1 MQANLKWAFVTGI
14 VVVLVSSLT
23 WCGSVTADVP
33 APQAFAEPPVRYW
46 PRPLWFWNNTE
57 VTAETIR
64 EQMQQSKQLSKYG
77 GFGILPFG
85 KRFRPE
91 YLSEE
96 YFALYGVA
104 LEQAKALGLT
114 MSLYDEYGFPS
125 GSAGAPNSRDVSLFA
140 QKYPDATLKRLDK
153 HEQTVTGPTTYKT
166 TVPPG
171 TLMSAVAM
179 NTTTLERVNLTD
191 AVDEQ
196 SLKWKVPSGTWKVM
210 LFVCVT
216 DGYPCC
222 DYLDPDATDK
232 FVAMT
237 HQVYYDR
244 FADHFGTTID
254 STFFDEPTLY
264 RGAGRTWT
272 DKFNEKFERRYSFDP
287 RPYYPALWYDIG
299 PETQAARNYLFG
311 FRTELYA
318 LGFPKRIQDWC
329 DEHGIEA
336 TGHQDQEEVAN
347 PVSVAGD
354 LMKCFEHQAIPGV
367 DKIGGDRPAE
377 RVYKVISS
385 AAYNYDRTLVMS
397 ETYGAMGNLS
407 WADIY
412 TVAMEQYTKGINLLI
427 PHAVWYDDKH
437 VTFKP
442 ELSYRSP
449 IYAGGL
455 ADFNTYLARLNLMLQ
470 NDARH
475 VSDIAVLYPIATLQ
489 GSHHL
494 DGPLGHYKGG
504 VAVPEA
510 DYLDVGE
517 LLIAGVGR
525 DYTFLHPDVLDTKC
539 AIEGNEL
546 TLKNRIHTERFKVL
560 ILPGHQ
566 TIRWSNLK
574 AIKAFYDAGGKVIA
588 TGELPSKSAEFGHDA
603 DVARSVEAMFGA
615 GGVAIHLATLDA
627 ATLRQTLDQ
636 ALVVY
641 DVKCEG
647 ERVPRYIHKVKN
659 GAHIYLFA
667 NIDEKGLDTHVRL
680 RGRMELK
687 AWDPHTGKVQPA
699 EYTHETEADQS
710 VTRLRLALAP
720 RKSLFLV
727 GRESMAFDTRDTSEP
742 RDDVPTI
749 QPWRIVKLDPE
760 YGGQW
765 LVAGDVDGDGQVE
778 IVSAENVNQN
788 DVHYTSTAVA
798 QKLDGSVL
806 WRWGDP
812 KAGRK
817 IWHHDVAC
825 QIHDWNADGRNEVV
839 LCTKGA
845 LVVLDGTT
853 GKERQ
858 RIAIAEDATDCL
870 VFCRL
875 SSTDGP
881 HDVLV
886 KDRYHRI
893 WAYNTKGELLW
904 TVRDPG
910 GYRTA
915 HQPRPIDLDGDGRDE
930 IMAGYAMLNADGS
943 VRWVFQSKQV
953 DQARGHLDCARV
965 VRRGNSP
972 DEFRIALTCCGA
984 NDIAM
989 IDGNGAVQWEASGH
1003 HYESIDIGHV
1013 LPDEPGP
1020 QILVDIDHRPYG
1032 ESPLCVL
1039 NEKGHMVGRL
1049 VTNYSRHHVLLDWD
1063 GDGLDEIVVAHSG
1076 GLYDH
1081 HGRRIAA
1088 LATPGAEPAN
1098 VQGSYEKSLQVGDM
1112 DGDRIADLMLTTPHS
1127 VYVYRNLRG
1136 KKASGLVRLGSEPN
1150 FTLY

>member
-1 MQANLKWAFVTGI
+1 MQR
-14 VVVLVSSLT
+14 SSELT
-23 WCGSVTADVP
+23 FATSIAAIIACLFSCCWGASAD
-33 APQAFAEPPVRYW
+33 AQSREAFADPPVQCW
-46 PRPLWFWNNTE
+46 PRPLWFWNNTK
-57 VTAETIR
+57 VTTETVR

-85 KRFRPE
+85 KSFGPD

-96 YFALYGVA
+96 YFAVYGAA
-104 LEQAKALGLT
+104 LEQAKALGMT

-140 QKYPDATLKRLDK
+140 QKHPEATLKRLDK
-153 HEQTVTGPTTYKT
+153 HEQTLTGPSTYKSDL
-166 TVPPG
+166 PPG
-171 TLMSAVAM
+171 KLMSVVAM
-179 NTTTLERVNLTD
+179 NTTTLERVDLTN
-191 AVDEQ
+191 AATEQ
-196 SLKWKVPSGTWKVM
+196 SLKWNIPAGTWKVM

-222 DYLDPDATDK
+222 DYLDPEAVDK

-237 HQVYYDR
+237 HQAYYDR
-244 FADHFGTTID
+244 FAEYFGTTID

-264 RGAGRTWT
+264 RGAGRSWT
-272 DKFNEKFERRYSFDP
+272 DKFNEKFEGRYGFDP

-299 PETQAARNYLFG
+299 PKTQAARNYLFG
-311 FRTELYA
+311 FRTELYSLA
-318 LGFPKRIQDWC
+318 FPKRIQDWC

-336 TGHQDQEEVAN
+336 TGHQDQEEIAN

-354 LMKCFEHQAIPGV
+354 LMKCFEHQAIPGI
-367 DKIGGDRPAE
+367 DKIGGNRPAE

-407 WADIY
+407 WDEIY
-412 TVAMEQYTKGINLLI
+412 TVAMEQYTKGINMLI
-427 PHAVWYDDKH
+427 PHAVWYDDQH

-449 IYAGGL
+449 IYADGL
-455 ADFNTYLARLNLMLQ
+455 AEFNTYLARLNLMMQ

-504 VAVPEA
+504 VEVPEA

-517 LLIAGVGR
+517 LLIAGTGR
-525 DYTFLHPDVLDTKC
+525 DYTFIHPDVLDAKC

-546 TLKNRIHTERFKVL
+546 ALKNKIHAERFKVL
-560 ILPGHQ
+560 VLPGHQ

-574 AIKAFYDAGGKVIA
+574 AIKAFYDAGGTVIA
-588 TGELPSKSAEFGHDA
+588 TGALPSKSAEFGHDA
-603 DVARSVEAMFGA
+603 NVTSTIEAMFGA
-615 GGVAIHLATLDA
+615 GGGAIHLATLDA
-627 ATLRQTLDQ
+627 ATFRQTLDQ
-636 ALVVY
+636 ALAVY
-641 DVKCEG
+641 DVECEG
-647 ERVPRYIHKVKN
+647 DRVPRYIHKAKD
-659 GAHIYLFA
+659 GRHIYLFA
-667 NIDEKGLDTHVRL
+667 NLDQHDLDTYVRL
-680 RGRMELK
+680 RGRMELE

-699 EYTHETEADQS
+699 KYTHETEAGQT
-710 VTRLRLALAP
+710 VTRLRLALPP
-720 RKSLFLV
+720 RNSLFLV
-727 GRESMAFDTRDTSEP
+727 GQESMAFDTRDTNEP
-742 RDDVPTI
+742 QGDVPTI
-749 QPWRIVKLDPE
+749 RPWRIVKLDPD

-765 LVAGDVDGDGQVE
+765 VVAGDVDGDGQVE
-778 IVSAENVNQN
+778 IVSSENVNEG

-825 QIHDWNADGRNEVV
+825 QIHDWDADGDKEVV

-845 LVVLDGTT
+845 IVVLDGTT
-853 GKERQ
+853 GKEIQ

-881 HDVLV
+881 CDVLV

-893 WAYNTKGELLW
+893 WAYNTKGDLLW

-953 DQARGHLDCARV
+953 DQKRGHLDCARILQ
-965 VRRGNSP
+965 RGSSP
-972 DEFRIALTCCGA
+972 SEFRIALTCCGA
-984 NDIAM
+984 NNIAM
-989 IDGNGAVQWEASGH
+989 IDGNGAVLWETSGH
-1003 HYESIDIGHV
+1003 HYESIDIGQV
-1013 LPDEPGP
+1013 LPGKAGP

-1039 NEKGHMVGRL
+1039 DAKGHIVGRL
-1049 VTNYSRHHVLLDWD
+1049 VTNYSRHHALLDWD
-1063 GDGLDEIVVAHSG
+1063 GDGLDEIAVAHSG
-1076 GLYDH
+1076 GLYDD
-1081 HGRRIAA
+1081 HGTRITTF
-1088 LATPGAEPAN
+1088 ATPGAEPAN
-1098 VQGSYEKSLQVGDM
+1098 VKGSYEKSLQVGDM
-1112 DGDRIADLMLTTPHS
+1112 DGDGIADLILTTPDS
-1127 VYVYRNLRG
+1127 IYVYRNLRG
-1136 KKASGLVRLGSEPN
+1136 KKTEGPAHLGSGPN